1 MYLITMNPQDQYVDL
16 HCHPSLKP
24 FGKSFNYDPPGIQ
37 GKRRSSKRNLWYFD
51 PPSVLDKLLNYFTG
65 LTKFSQSNFSSLAK
79 GDVGIVCVSLYPL
92 EKWFVRNKM
101 KNELILDLA
110 SNFALG
116 IGDKRI
122 DYIQGINDYFKDL
135 IDLYQ
140 FYIQLDGKE
149 FRLAEGRFRYKLVRN
164 YKEILDIQE
173 SEQENTGVRTICV
186 VVSIEGLHVLNTG
199 LRQPHDETEVLNNL
213 EKIRNWEYR
222 PFFVTYAHHFWNHL
236 CGHAES
242 LTGIILKYADQSEG
256 IDTGFTHLGITV
268 LKRLLDNSDGKRIH
282 IDIKHMSPVARQEYY
297 ALLDSGDPNYQG
309 IPLIISH
316 GACNGLSSFQD
327 QTIDFQETGSKLN
340 PVSINFYDDEILRLA
355 RSNGIIGLQLDE
367 RRIAHPNTLKATKKS
382 LKRSKI
388 MHYRSELLW
397 NQIEHIASILD
408 ANGLF
413 AWDCMGIGS
422 DFDGIIDSLNGF
434 WTAEE
439 LPFLADFLERHAYN
453 YMQNPRL
460 SQSENLI
467 AADEIVARIM
477 GGNARAFMDNYFK

>member
-1 MYLITMNPQDQYVDL
+1 MNAREDYVDL

-24 FGKSFNYDPPGIQ
+24 FGKSFNYKPSGIQ

-51 PPSVLDKLLNYFTG
+51 PPSLLDKLLNYFTG

-92 EKWFVRNKM
+92 EKWFVRNKI

-116 IGDKRI
+116 VGDKRI
-122 DYIQGINDYFKDL
+122 DYIQGIDDYYQDL
-135 IDLYQ
+135 EDQYQ
-140 FYIQLDGKE
+140 FYLQLDGKE

-164 YKEILDIQE
+164 YEEIAAIQK
-173 SEQENTGVRTICV
+173 SEKDGRGVRTICV

-199 LRQPHDETEVLNNL
+199 LRKPHDESEVLSNL
-213 EKIRNWEYR
+213 EKIRDWEFR
-222 PFFVTYAHHFWNHL
+222 PFFITYAHHFWNHL

-242 LTGIILKYADQSEG
+242 LSGIILKYADQSEG
-256 IDTGFTHLGITV
+256 LDTGFTPLGWKV
-268 LKRLLDNSDGKRIH
+268 LKRLLDNTDGKRILV
-282 IDIKHMSPVARQEYY
+282 DIKHMSPEARQQYY
-297 ALLDSGDPNYQG
+297 DLLDSEPGYRD

-316 GACNGLSSFQD
+316 GACNGMSSHTQ
-327 QTIDFQETGSKLN
+327 QTLKLTDAARKLN

-355 RSNGIIGLQLDE
+355 KSRGIIGLQLDE
-367 RRIAHPNTLKATKKS
+367 RRIAHPELLKATKKS

-388 MHYRSELLW
+388 MHYRSALLW
-397 NQIEHIASILD
+397 NQIEHIATLLD
-408 ANGLF
+408 SHGLF
-413 AWDCMGIGS
+413 AWDCMAIGS

-434 WTAEE
+434 WTSAE

-453 YMQNPRL
+453 YMQNPKL
-460 SQSENLI
+460 KQKSNLI
-467 AADEIVARIM
+467 DADAIVARIM
-477 GGNARAFMDNYFK
+477 GGNAIEFMRKYFN